1 MAENKSASFEAS
13 LARLS
18 EIVTELERE
27 GVELERAVKLYGE
40 GRELVARCETLLK
53 GAEETLRAAAAGIP
67 AAAAPPAAEDDE
79 IPF

>member
-27 GVELERAVKLYGE
+27 GVELERAVNLYGE

-67 AAAAPPAAEDDE
+67 AAGTPPPAEDDE

>member
-1 MAENKSASFEAS
+1 MAENKSASFETS

-40 GRELVARCETLLK
+40 GRELVARCEALLK

-67 AAAAPPAAEDDE
+67 AAGAPPTAEDDE